1 VSPHAAPQLSV
12 VVPIFN
18 EERTLAEL
26 HRRLTA
32 VLAAE
37 TSGYEIVFVNDGSR
51 DGSLAAMRALGATDP
66 RIKVVSLSR
75 NFGHQTSITAG
86 LDHAGGEAIVI
97 MDGDLQ
103 DPPEVIPALLAE
115 WRKGFDVVYA
125 VRRER
130 AGESRFK
137 RWTAT
142 VFYRLFARVTKLDV
156 PLDAGDFRLLS
167 RRAADHVRSIRE
179 TNRYVRG
186 LTSWIGLKQVGVSYT
201 RDERWAG
208 DTKFGLAKMLRF
220 GLDGI
225 TSFSFL
231 PLQVSTAIGVVIAL
245 VCVVVIVWAVWARMV
260 SHDTVPGWASTIVI
274 ILFLSAI
281 QFLILGVYGEY
292 IGRIYAEV
300 KRRPL
305 YIVDETLN
313 VTAPTPG
320 EPPERPARADA

>member
-1 VSPHAAPQLSV
+1 VLQDAAPEISV

-26 HRRLTA
+26 HRRLSS
-32 VLAAE
+32 VLAAA
-37 TSGYEIVFVNDGSR
+37 TRAYEIVFVNDGSH
-51 DGSLAAMRALGATDP
+51 DGSLAALRALGASDP
-66 RIKVVSLSR
+66 RVKVVSLSR

-86 LDHAGGEAIVI
+86 LDHARGEAVVI

-103 DPPEVIPALLAE
+103 DPPELIPTLLVE

-130 AGESRFK
+130 PGESRFK

-186 LTSWIGLKQVGVSYT
+186 LTSWIGLRQIGVTYT
-201 RDERWAG
+201 REERFAG
-208 DTKFGLAKMLRF
+208 DTKFGLARMLRF

-231 PLQVSTAIGVVIAL
+231 PLQVSTAIGVLIAFG
-245 VCVVVIVWAVWARMV
+245 CVAFMGWALWARMV

-313 VTAPTPG
+313 LAPPAPGRTAD
-320 EPPERPARADA
+320 RPAPGD

>member
-1 VSPHAAPQLSV
+1 VSQDAAPEVSV

-26 HRRLTA
+26 HRRLTS
-32 VLAAE
+32 VLGAAADA
-37 TSGYEIVFVNDGSR
+37 YEIVFVNDGSR
-51 DGSLAAMRALGATDP
+51 DGSLAALWALGAADP
-66 RIKVVSLSR
+66 RVKVVSLSR

-86 LDHAGGEAIVI
+86 LDHARGEAIVI

-103 DPPEVIPALLAE
+103 DPPEVIPTLLAE

-130 AGESRFK
+130 PGESRFK

-142 VFYRLFARVTKLDV
+142 AFYRLFARVTKLDV

-186 LTSWIGLKQVGVSYT
+186 LTSWIGLRQVGVAYA
-201 RDERWAG
+201 RQERFAG
-208 DTKFGLAKMLRF
+208 DTKFSLAKMLRF
-220 GLDGI
+220 ALDGI

-245 VCVVVIVWAVWARMV
+245 GCVGVISWALWARMV
-260 SHDTVPGWASTIVI
+260 SHDTVPGWASTIVVM
-274 ILFLSAI
+274 LFLSAI

-313 VTAPTPG
+313 LSAPAPDA
-320 EPPERPARADA
+320 PVDRPTRADG